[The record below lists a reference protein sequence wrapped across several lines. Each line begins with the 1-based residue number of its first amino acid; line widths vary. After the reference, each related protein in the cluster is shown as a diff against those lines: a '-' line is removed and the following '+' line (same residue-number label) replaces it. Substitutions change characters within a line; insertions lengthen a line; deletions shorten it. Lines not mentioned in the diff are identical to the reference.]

1 MSKRKP
7 AIALKRARD
16 RKIAARAQLNKQTV
30 VRSPKSNPLH
40 AVAAGSTE
48 PPREV
53 HDNSK
58 QAAPILDNRVAD
70 LAISQ
75 MTRDNNPKEGFD
87 VSLAARNMQAYHAKF
102 LEMAH
107 ANTQFAF
114 EFSQRLATI
123 RSPLEFFA
131 LIAEFTSRRIDMIG
145 KYSRE
150 MAAYPFWRIDASREF
165 TVLPGR

>member
-1 MSKRKP
+1 
-7 AIALKRARD
+7 
-16 RKIAARAQLNKQTV
+16 
-30 VRSPKSNPLH
+30 
-40 AVAAGSTE
+40 
-48 PPREV
+48 
-53 HDNSK
+53 
-58 QAAPILDNRVAD
+58 
-70 LAISQ
+70 
-75 MTRDNNPKEGFD
+75 MTRDNNPKEGFN
-87 VSLAARNMQAYHAKF
+87 VSLATRNMQAYHAQF

-131 LIAEFTSRRIDMIG
+131 VIAEFTSRRIDMIG

-150 MAAYPFWRIDASREF
+150 MAAYPFWRIDALREF